1 MNTPLSLHEI
11 ACYLPDE
18 AATEQLA
25 RSLASTIGL
34 SQSGAPLRVTNVRIH
49 LRGDLGSG
57 KTAFT
62 RAFLRA
68 CGVTGRIKSP
78 SYALLE
84 SYKVSNLYFYHLDFY
99 RFSNSQE
106 WEDAGFREILHQ
118 DDAVVLIE
126 WPEQAGTALPPPDIE
141 ISLTYAEPGRQ
152 ACLNAYSNK
161 GQTWLTSLVIPP
173 QEPPPGATHGDS
185 L

>member
-1 MNTPLSLHEI
+1 NTPLSLHEI

-25 RSLASTIGL
+25 RSLASTTGL

-49 LRGDLGSG
+49 LRGDLGAG

-68 CGVTGRIKSP
+68 LGVTGRIKSP

-84 SYKVSNLYFYHLDFY
+84 NYKVSNFNLYHLDFY
-99 RFSNSQE
+99 RFNDPEE
-106 WEDAGFREILHQ
+106 WVEAGFRDILEEK
-118 DDAVVLIE
+118 AVVLIE
-126 WPEQAGTALPPPDIE
+126 WPEKAGGLLPCPDL
-141 ISLTYAEPGRQ
+141 SLHLEYQGEGRD
-152 ACLNAYSNK
+152 LTITAYSNK
-161 GQTWLTSLVIPP
+161 GQTWLNTLNQSI
-173 QEPPPGATHGDS
+173 
-185 L
+185 